1 MHFFK
6 NRLEGTSPQTLLHLN
21 NTKLDGEMENTEMST
36 SSASSLSYDNQYQ
49 LQNEESSLSLESR
62 ILEDTNCKETTNDKP
77 STTSAFIK
85 IGRGK
90 NVTCPEKETAID
102 SVSYVPPEKP

>member
-1 MHFFK
+1 
-6 NRLEGTSPQTLLHLN
+6 
-21 NTKLDGEMENTEMST
+21 MST

-62 ILEDTNCKETTNDKP
+62 ILEDTNSKETTNDQPHK
-77 STTSAFIK
+77 TSAFKK
-85 IGRGK
+85 IGRSE

-102 SVSYVPPEKP
+102 